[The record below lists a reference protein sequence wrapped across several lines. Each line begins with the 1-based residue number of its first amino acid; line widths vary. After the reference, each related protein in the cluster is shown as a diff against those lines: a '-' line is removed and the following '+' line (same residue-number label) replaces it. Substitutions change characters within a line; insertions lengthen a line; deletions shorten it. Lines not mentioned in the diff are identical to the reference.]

1 MQPTQLA
8 KLIFPKALNSNTK
21 QYLKPDWEMLS
32 KHCSAVDEFEIR
44 KMLADCDGGVPF
56 KIFGKQIQ
64 TIHLQNT
71 HNTINKT

>member
-1 MQPTQLA
+1 
-8 KLIFPKALNSNTK
+8 
-21 QYLKPDWEMLS
+21 MLS